1 MKRLLVRRG
10 AVGLGLAAL
19 AATGLANIPAPAG
32 AAVAD
37 ASVSANSG
45 FHNDIGTCT
54 VSANQPDPAEVPW
67 SDNGAP
73 VSLGT
78 AETGT
83 VTNDGNPADITDVKA
98 AANATVTAAPFTGGP
113 TTLKLSGNAS
123 ASATPRLA
131 ASGCDA
137 HVSADAGAGGEYML
151 TQPMWA
157 TVTVTSSGSGGASI
171 SGGVST
177 ESSET
182 YLSSGSRGTGSLSVY
197 LPAGKIWVGMSV
209 GADAHGRPDG
219 VHSSSVSGSV
229 TVDLTPAGAGSD
241 VTSKSKGKR
250 YVTLGARDCATGNVA
265 ASVTKKAKKAASQIT
280 FTVNGAKV
288 AKLKGKK
295 IKKRTLALTAPK
307 LSDVNVAAKIK
318 LKNGM
323 TASVSRDY
331 LGC

>member
-1 MKRLLVRRG
+1 MKS
-10 AVGLGLAAL
+10 AA
-19 AATGLANIPAPAG
+19 
-32 AAVAD
+32 
-37 ASVSANSG
+37 S
-45 FHNDIGTCT
+45 
-54 VSANQPDPAEVPW
+54 
-67 SDNGAP
+67 
-73 VSLGT
+73 
-78 AETGT
+78 
-83 VTNDGNPADITDVKA
+83 
-98 AANATVTAAPFTGGP
+98 ATVTATPFTGGA
-113 TTLKLSGNAS
+113 TTVKFSGNAS
-123 ASATPRLA
+123 ASSLPRLA

-137 HVSADAGAGGEYML
+137 HVSADAGAGGQYIL

-177 ESSET
+177 DTSEA

-209 GADAHGRPDG
+209 GADAHGAPDG

-229 TVDLTPAGAGSD
+229 TVDLTPAGSGSA

-250 YVTLGARDCATGNVA
+250 YVTLGARDCATGNIA
-265 ASVTKKAKKAASQIT
+265 ATVTKKAKKAASQIT

-295 IKKRTLALTAPK
+295 IKKRTLALPAAK
-307 LSDVNVAAKIK
+307 ASDATVVSKIK
-318 LKNGM
+318 LKSGV
-323 TASVSRDY
+323 TAEVSRDY